1 MPENI
6 PVCLCII
13 DVGDAESDVG
23 GGGTDPVSLVTAL
36 TLRHYSPHSQMSP
49 GLPDTEAAARG
60 HTGETVTHDDPPW
73 SLDTHLTLETLGTGD
88 QAGGCQ

>member
-49 GLPDTEAAARG
+49 QTLKLQPRG

-73 SLDTHLTLETLGTGD
+73 SLDTHLTLETGHR
-88 QAGGCQ
+88 